1 MQVVLFLLDTVFFVL
16 VAAALVRGW
25 MNSRRLGMNQ
35 QPALFCIAVT
45 NWLVGPLR
53 RTFLPKAMA
62 YANTDWASYMAA
74 LLLSLLYSTLFHIVL
89 GGQLP
94 GVSALDWVFTL
105 PFVAI
110 VFLVRT
116 MLQAMMVLVL
126 VYAVL
131 SWLQPQSP
139 VGATLGQ
146 LVEPVLRPIRR
157 FMPTI
162 GGVDL
167 SVLIL
172 VILIQIGLMVLR

>member
-25 MNSRRLGMNQ
+25 MNSRRLRMNQ
-35 QPALFCIAVT
+35 QPGVFCIAIT
-45 NWLVGPLR
+45 DWLVGPLR
-53 RTFLPKAMA
+53 RTLPKAMA

-74 LLLSLLYSTLFHIVL
+74 LLLSVLYSSLFHAVM

-94 GVSALDWVFTL
+94 GVSALGWVFTL
-105 PFVAI
+105 PFLAL
-110 VFLVRT
+110 VFLLRT
-116 MLQAMMVLVL
+116 ILQTMMVLAL

-131 SWLQPQSP
+131 SWLQPHSSM
-139 VGATLGQ
+139 ASTLGPM
-146 LVEPVLRPIRR
+146 VEPVLRPIRR
-157 FMPTI
+157 IVPTI
-162 GGVDL
+162 GGIDL

>member
-25 MNSRRLGMNQ
+25 MNSRRLRMNQ
-35 QPALFCIAVT
+35 QPAVFCVAIT
-45 NWLVGPLR
+45 DWIVGPLR
-53 RTFLPKAMA
+53 RTLPKAMV
-62 YANTDWASYMAA
+62 YAHTDWASFLAA
-74 LLLSLLYSTLFHIVL
+74 MLLSLLYSTVFHLVL

-94 GVSALDWVFTL
+94 HLTSLDWLLTL
-105 PFVAI
+105 PMVAVIFVLRA
-110 VFLVRT
+110 L
-116 MLQAMMVLVL
+116 LQTLMVLAL

-131 SWLQPQSP
+131 SWMQPHGSLS
-139 VGATLGQ
+139 VTLAQ

-157 FMPTI
+157 YVPTI

-172 VILIQIGLMVLR
+172 VILLQIGLMVLR

>member
-25 MNSRRLGMNQ
+25 MNSRRLRMTQ
-35 QPALFCIAVT
+35 QPGVFCIAIT
-45 NWLVGPLR
+45 DWLVGPLR
-53 RTFLPKAMA
+53 RTLPKAMA

-74 LLLSLLYSTLFHIVL
+74 LLLSVLYSSLFHAVM

-94 GVSALDWVFTL
+94 GVSALGWVFTL
-105 PFVAI
+105 PFLAL
-110 VFLVRT
+110 VFLLRT
-116 MLQAMMVLVL
+116 ILQTMMVLAL

-131 SWLQPQSP
+131 SWLQPHSSM
-139 VGATLGQ
+139 ASTLGPM
-146 LVEPVLRPIRR
+146 VEPVLRPIRR
-157 FMPTI
+157 IVPTI
-162 GGVDL
+162 GGIDL

>member
-25 MNSRRLGMNQ
+25 MNSRRLRMNQ
-35 QPALFCIAVT
+35 QPGVFCIAVT
-45 NWLVGPLR
+45 DWLVGPLR
-53 RTFLPKAMA
+53 RTLPKSMA

-74 LLLSLLYSTLFHIVL
+74 LLLSLLYSTLFHVAM

-94 GVSALDWVFTL
+94 GVSALGWVMTM
-105 PFVAI
+105 PFLAL
-110 VFLVRT
+110 VFLLRT
-116 MLQAMMVLVL
+116 MLQAMMVLAL

-139 VGATLGQ
+139 IGATLGQ

-157 FMPTI
+157 FVPTI
-162 GGVDL
+162 GGIDL

>member
-1 MQVVLFLLDTVFFVL
+1 MQILLFLLDTVFFVL

-25 MNSRRLGMNQ
+25 MNSRRLSMNQ
-35 QPALFCIAVT
+35 QPGVFCIAVT
-45 NWLVGPLR
+45 DWLVGPLR
-53 RTFLPKAMA
+53 RTLPKGMA

-74 LLLSLLYSTLFHIVL
+74 LLMSLLYSTLFHAAL
-89 GGQLP
+89 GGRLP
-94 GVSALDWVFTL
+94 GVSALGWVFTL
-105 PFVAI
+105 PFMAI
-110 VFLVRT
+110 VFLLRT
-116 MLQAMMVLVL
+116 MLQAMMVLAL

-139 VGATLGQ
+139 VAATLGQ

-157 FMPTI
+157 FVPTI
-162 GGVDL
+162 GGIDL

>member
-1 MQVVLFLLDTVFFVL
+1 M
-16 VAAALVRGW
+16 
-25 MNSRRLGMNQ
+25 
-35 QPALFCIAVT
+35 
-45 NWLVGPLR
+45 
-53 RTFLPKAMA
+53 
-62 YANTDWASYMAA
+62 
-74 LLLSLLYSTLFHIVL
+74 

-94 GVSALDWVFTL
+94 GVSALGWIFTL

-116 MLQAMMVLVL
+116 MLQTMMVLAL

-131 SWLQPQSP
+131 SWLQPHSP

-157 FMPTI
+157 IVPTI

-172 VILIQIGLMVLR
+172 VILIQVGLMVLR